1 MIVSLDKITGAMQK
15 VKSFAQDIKTVPGV
29 LLKLGDGTIE
39 VCYSDGK
46 KSIVEKIEAVMQEGE
61 QLGDIIVPYQ
71 MFMDI
76 INVCQPTSVIE
87 CDDLT
92 ITVKENNILSIETTK
107 YSIVGREV
115 DGEIEAER
123 KPVSSFKQE
132 IKYSRPDEDIRYG
145 ILSRMDYDSIFES
158 DKSDVWEK
166 SVLQDTLSRVNKEDG
181 KVCYFSG
188 KLKAAFVVNVG
199 HTIYIPKDEV
209 EECGFSVSS
218 KVAKYL
224 VEILGKT
231 DADKVQV
238 STEDVRYCKITTP
251 DETVGI
257 WFEMASG
264 LNMDAASL
272 KAYESKQYE
281 QYQFVFNRYALQ
293 DVVKR
298 AITSDTTDTTSLTF
312 SVDGD
317 NLVVSIVHGGTSS
330 KSKSFY
336 VLAESFT
343 DNTGKLLDTKI
354 PVSLK
359 ALNDIIDNCAGD
371 YLLVDVADN
380 EKEKCLRCM
389 DVVGKDQFD
398 KPIAGALYYT
408 ISAKGQ

>member
-29 LLKLGDGTIE
+29 LLKLEDDVIE

-61 QLGDIIVPYQ
+61 QLGNIIVPYQ

-87 CDDLT
+87 CDDLIVT
-92 ITVKENNILSIETTK
+92 AKENNILSVETTK

-115 DGEIEAER
+115 NGEVETER
-123 KPVSSFKQE
+123 KPVSKFKQE

-158 DKSDVWEK
+158 EKGDVWDK
-166 SVLQDTLSRVNKEDG
+166 DVLQDALNRLNKEDG

-209 EECGFSVSS
+209 EDCGFSVSS

-224 VEILGKT
+224 VEILSKT
-231 DADKVQV
+231 DVDSVRV
-238 STEDVRYCKITTP
+238 STEEVRYCKITTP
-251 DETVGI
+251 DEAVGI

-281 QYQFVFNRYALQ
+281 QYQVVFNRYALQ

-298 AITSDTTDTTSLTF
+298 AISSDTTDTTSLTF
-312 SVDGD
+312 TSADD
-317 NLVVSIVHGGTSS
+317 ELVVSIVSGGTAS
-330 KSKSFY
+330 KSKDFY
-336 VLAESFT
+336 VIAEGHI
-343 DNTGKLLDTKI
+343 DNTGKLLETKI
-354 PVSLK
+354 PISLK
-359 ALNDIIDNCAGD
+359 ALNDIIDNCAGN
-371 YLLVDVADN
+371 YLIMDIADN
-380 EKEKCLRCM
+380 EKEKCIRCM
-389 DVVGKDQFD
+389 DAIGRDQFD
-398 KPIAGALYYT
+398 KPITGAIYYT
-408 ISAKGQ
+408 ISAKN